1 MDRQD
6 SSTAITS
13 ILSSLLILYLLV
25 LYFNPNLLSLTI
37 ASKPLSFV
45 LDALTFMVPARL
57 LLPRAQRKEPGVSS
71 NVHAMKREALSGML
85 GLGGPAVM
93 SKLPAGVGATVRKA
107 SSGAISLQ
115 KEASKPRALSDLPPG
130 LGNWDN
136 SCYQNAVLQ
145 GLASLLSF
153 PTYLQKLQNSKL
165 ATSAEGK
172 EQESTASSLLETLR
186 RLNEPS
192 NNGRVLW
199 TPRKLK
205 SMTSWSQQDAQEYF
219 AKIEEEVEREATK
232 LATHEAG
239 AALGRRAGL
248 GEVLELA
255 DDTESI
261 SKDSGRDCGKEMRA
275 TTIKSPLDGLLA
287 QQVACTTCGFSEGLS
302 LIPFN
307 CLTVP
312 LPAGSS
318 STDLEH
324 CLDEHTKMEEI
335 SGVECGKCTLVQ
347 AKARL
352 EAMLSA
358 ESMIHAEAQ
367 SEPEVST
374 TRSEPNSNMEKLLQ
388 LPPAL
393 RAQAF
398 ERLAAINTALEQ
410 DDYTDI
416 TLADLC
422 HINKKARVSTTKTRQ
437 ALLAR
442 LPGVLVVHFNRSVFD
457 ETTGALRKNYASVD
471 FPTVLDMGRQ
481 GWVRRDFEG
490 SAWDQELEKYML
502 RAVITH
508 YGRHDNGHY
517 ICYRRYPRADS
528 KSTATRAESVDT
540 TSEGGSEDSR
550 CDELPETDATWYR
563 LSDEDVCA
571 VEEEV
576 VLAQG
581 GVFMLFYEWEAIPE
595 SERRPVSLTKAVEAA
610 FDMPAG
616 AEITRTEPST
626 SCVQNDDDFDA
637 IGIMDTPI
645 GVKQGAH
652 PQVPA
657 LPDLDNEIT
666 SATTPAVINSEAPHS
681 VVQQQ
686 SESDP
691 LSFTAQDVT
700 EDTTEDQSAV
710 DLFRQTQ
717 PQRRQTSSSSETHT
731 SVGALRM
738 RTARPPEEGAER
750 EHGLGVGSGFRFVAA
765 S

>member
-6 SSTAITS
+6 PPTTITS
-13 ILSSLLILYLLV
+13 ILSSLLILYLV
-25 LYFNPNLLSLTI
+25 VRYFNPSLWSSTFGS
-37 ASKPLSFV
+37 ALNFA
-45 LDALTFMVPARL
+45 LDALTFLIPARL
-57 LLPRAQRKEPGVSS
+57 LLSRAQLKETHDNSS
-71 NVHAMKREALSGML
+71 MHVMKQEALRGML
-85 GLGGPAVM
+85 GLGGSAIM
-93 SKLPAGVGATVRKA
+93 SKLPAGIGVTVQKA
-107 SSGAISLQ
+107 SLGALSLQ
-115 KEASKPRALSDLPPG
+115 RDVDKAKALSDLPPG

-145 GLASLLSF
+145 GLASLQSF
-153 PTYLQKLQNSKL
+153 PTYLQDLQNSKL
-165 ATSAEGK
+165 PTLLEAK

-192 NNGRVLW
+192 NNGRVIW

-239 AALGRRAGL
+239 DGLGKRAGL
-248 GEVLELA
+248 GEVVELA

-261 SKDSGRDCGKEMRA
+261 SPVSDRDCIKDTKPIA
-275 TTIKSPLDGLLA
+275 IKSPLDGLLA

-307 CLTVP
+307 CLTLP

-352 EAMLSA
+352 EAMLPA
-358 ESMIHAEAQ
+358 ESTIHAEAD
-367 SEPEVST
+367 SESGIST
-374 TRSEPNSNMEKLLQ
+374 GCSEPNGNMEKLLQ

-398 ERLAAINTALEQ
+398 ERLAAINTALDQ
-410 DDYTDI
+410 DDYADK
-416 TLADLC
+416 TLTDLC
-422 HINKKARVSTTKTRQ
+422 DINKKARVSTTKTRQ

-457 ETTGALRKNYASVD
+457 ESTGALRKNYAGVD
-471 FPTVLDMGRQ
+471 FPTILDMRRQ

-490 SAWDQELEKYML
+490 SAWAQGLEKYSL
-502 RAVITH
+502 KAVVTH
-508 YGRHDNGHY
+508 YGRHENGHY

-528 KSTATRAESVDT
+528 KSTATRAGSFDT
-540 TSEGGSEDSR
+540 TSEDGSEDSQH
-550 CDELPETDATWYR
+550 DEPPETDETWYR

-581 GVFMLFYEWEAIPE
+581 GVFMLFYEREAIPE
-595 SERRPVSLTKAVEAA
+595 SERRPVSLTKAVEAIVTV
-610 FDMPAG
+610 PVG
-616 AEITRTEPST
+616 GEITST
-626 SCVQNDDDFDA
+626 APDMSCVQSEDDVDA
-637 IGIMDTPI
+637 VAIKNTPTS
-645 GVKQGAH
+645 VEQGAH
-652 PQVPA
+652 PQVA
-657 LPDLDNEIT
+657 LPDLGNEAI
-666 SATTPAVINSEAPHS
+666 SATTPAVINSEAPNS
-681 VVQQQ
+681 VEQQQ

-691 LSFTAQDVT
+691 LPSTARDAT
-700 EDTTEDQSAV
+700 EDTTEDEPAV

-717 PQRRQTSSSSETHT
+717 PQRR
-731 SVGALRM
+731 
-738 RTARPPEEGAER
+738 
-750 EHGLGVGSGFRFVAA
+750 
-765 S
+765 